1 MTMAAKAKKFED
13 ELRDLEEIVNRID
26 SGDLT
31 LEESISAFERGVALV
46 KALNQ
51 KLDEVERKVE
61 LLTRDVGGE
70 LRSAPF
76 ESEAVGEGADGS
88 EDDDDLPR

>member
-1 MTMAAKAKKFED
+1 MAAKGKRFED

-26 SGDLT
+26 SGELT

-61 LLTRDVGGE
+61 LLTRDASSE
-70 LRSAPF
+70 LRSEPF
-76 ESEAVGEGADGS
+76 ESDARDEAAGS
-88 EDDDDLPR
+88 GEDDDETPF